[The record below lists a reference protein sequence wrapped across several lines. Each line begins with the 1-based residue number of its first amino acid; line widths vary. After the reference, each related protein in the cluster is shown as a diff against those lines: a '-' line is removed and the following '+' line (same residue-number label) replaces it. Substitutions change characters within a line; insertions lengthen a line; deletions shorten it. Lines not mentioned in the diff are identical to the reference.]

1 MSLPYSAGLLASV
14 TSATLLAGVDAGVAV
29 DASVTGI
36 SGALAGSTT
45 SQSPSPTSYCF
56 ISLNHRSWFW
66 RVRIS
71 TARRGWDLVAVS
83 DIISKAACLILS
95 IIVSTNLFTSLP
107 IL

>member
-14 TSATLLAGVDAGVAV
+14 TLATLLAGVDAGVVV
-29 DASVTGI
+29 DTRVAGI
-36 SGALAGSTT
+36 SGALARSTT
-45 SQSPSPTSYCF
+45 GQSPSPTSYCF

-66 RVRIS
+66 RVRIL
-71 TARRGWDLVAVS
+71 TARRGWDLIAVL
-83 DIISKAACLILS
+83 DMISKAACLILS

>member
-1 MSLPYSAGLLASV
+1 MSLPYSAGLLASA

-29 DASVTGI
+29 DARVAGT

-45 SQSPSPTSYCF
+45 GQSPSPTSHCF
-56 ISLNHRSWFW
+56 MSLNHRSWFW

-83 DIISKAACLILS
+83 DMMSEAACLILS
-95 IIVSTNLFTSLP
+95 IIVSTDLFTSLP